1 MPGIYDNND
10 FFQAYAK
17 MSRSQQG
24 LEGAGEWHQLRP
36 LLPPLKD
43 IHMLDLGCGY
53 GWHCRYAAD
62 CGASSIVGIDQSHRM
77 IEEARLRNAHPRIQ
91 YQLCNL
97 EQYAYPENAFD
108 LVLSSLVLH
117 YVEDL
122 SGIFHQ
128 VYQTLKNHGIF
139 VFSIEHPVF
148 TSGVHQEWIRD
159 SNGNILYWP
168 VDRYFEPGPRETVF
182 LGKTVTKQ
190 HHTLTQ
196 ILMGLLQAG
205 FQLQAVE
212 EAQPDPKML
221 HLEGMADELRR
232 PMMLLVRAVKE
243 QGNP

>member
-1 MPGIYDNND
+1 MTGIYDNND

-62 CGASSIVGIDQSHRM
+62 CGASNIVGIDQSQRM

-91 YQLCNL
+91 YQLCDL
-97 EQYAYPENAFD
+97 EQYAYPENTFD

-159 SNGNILYWP
+159 SDGNILYWP
-168 VDRYFEPGPRETVF
+168 VDRYFTEGRRTARF
-182 LGKTVTKQ
+182 LGCDVVKY
-190 HHTLTQ
+190 HHTLTTYVQ
-196 ILMGLLQAG
+196 TLLETG
-205 FQLQAVE
+205 FVLKAWWS
-212 EAQPDPKML
+212 PSPIP
-221 HLEGMADELRR
+221 G
-232 PMMLLVRAVKE
+232 
-243 QGNP
+243 